1 MKVSVITT
9 LFNYRDYI
17 KQCIKSFLKQN
28 FPEAEMI
35 IVDDASTDHPY
46 DVIKKYESDNV
57 KYIHLDK
64 NKGYSN
70 AKNIGIKAAQAEI
83 LVMLDADDMLTEN
96 SIKIRFD
103 KINEGFDLVH
113 GPVLDLRGEKK
124 KASKLWRQWEMSSK
138 NEKAYK
144 FVHAQSVMLTR
155 NIHSKIGLYDES
167 LRCKSDR
174 EMWARIFYSGR
185 FRIGTV
191 REYVAIYR
199 RHNRQMH
206 QSKEKLR
213 INNQLQKNVLKLIK
227 RRKNG
232 DFRGIELL

>member
-57 KYIHLDK
+57 KYIRLDK

-70 AKNIGIKAAQAEI
+70 AKNVGIKAAQAET

-103 KINEGFDLVH
+103 KMNEGFDLVH
-113 GPVLDLRGEKK
+113 GPVLDLKSDGKTERSRVWKQWKK
-124 KASKLWRQWEMSSK
+124 CKKDHSCYR
-138 NEKAYK
+138 YI
-144 FVHAQSVMLTR
+144 HAQSVMLKKD
-155 NIHSKIGLYDES
+155 IHRKIGLYDAT
-167 LRCKSDR
+167 LRSKSDR
-174 EMWARIFYSGR
+174 EMWARILSYNFKVG
-185 FRIGTV
+185 FVT
-191 REYVAIYR
+191 EYVSIYR
-199 RHNRQMH
+199 KHGRQMH
-206 QSKEKLR
+206 RSKEKLR
-213 INNQLQKNVLKLIK
+213 INDKLQKHVLKLIQQ
-227 RRKNG
+227 RRKKL
-232 DFRGIELL
+232 DGIEILI